1 MYFDEGACKVI
12 RGPCDVIRVPCNL
25 TMGPV
30 I

>member
-1 MYFDEGACKVI
+1 VYFDEGACKVI